1 MSALPTH
8 THTHTLPFTGTA
20 ESHHFNL
27 LEDCKLTSNSDRNGC
42 QIVKQ
47 EKDEKRS
54 FVKCL
59 AFPSFT
65 VWAQFW
71 CRLTSAGPVWRHRDS
86 PCGERVGG
94 GGFQSGSILTFC
106 LLYLRLHTHT
116 HTADH
121 TAPTLVT
128 FFTAMWRQQV
138 SVPSALQRGW
148 CWSGF
153 LCSWHQMSTET
164 SVFICTSNL
173 LIGFVTF
180 RPVKNWLSQ
189 TK

>member
-1 MSALPTH
+1 MPACQYVSAPKTH
-8 THTHTLPFTGTA
+8 THTHTLPLTGTA

-94 GGFQSGSILTFC
+94 GFQSGSILTFC

-116 HTADH
+116 HSWSH
-121 TAPTLVT
+121 
-128 FFTAMWRQQV
+128 
-138 SVPSALQRGW
+138 SAH
-148 CWSGF
+148 SGDF
-153 LCSWHQMSTET
+153 LHSHVKAAGICS
-164 SVFICTSNL
+164 ICTITRVMSVGFFVQLISDVLRNL
-173 LIGFVTF
+173 CVYLHIKLADWIHYFWT
-180 RPVKNWLSQ
+180 N
-189 TK
+189 